1 MSSYSVPI
9 SLRPPHEIFHQVVVL
24 NDDIIIMKIYT
35 IREMTGLRRKEKV
48 AEVDMAFLSVPL
60 VYDTTLSNG
69 VRGAHST

>member
-1 MSSYSVPI
+1 
-9 SLRPPHEIFHQVVVL
+9 VVVL